1 MYLDHPK
8 WELVSGTEM
17 SQSRLWQL
25 WRINHS
31 SQSKVVDPKKI
42 PSASHGASPAHA
54 SHAEQSHALQVPVL
68 QSKRISIS
76 PVSPFRPS
84 LAATRASSTTPISPL
99 LSLCLFF
106 PFTFCSFT
114 HAPPPSFTLFSA
126 AFVKLPYA
134 SSTPTV
140 CAVVSPGLAPGRTV
154 TSPTAPLSATN
165 TIFIRGASHATCRRL
180 FPHVHEKLPA
190 VTKRASQHAFE

>member
-1 MYLDHPK
+1 
-8 WELVSGTEM
+8 
-17 SQSRLWQL
+17 L

-31 SQSKVVDPKKI
+31 SQSKVVDPKKNSQRVTWCTAGTCVTCRAE
-42 PSASHGASPAHA
+42 PCVAGNCHG
-54 SHAEQSHALQVPVL
+54 L

-76 PVSPFRPS
+76 PVSPSRPP

-99 LSLCLFF
+99 LSLCLF
-106 PFTFCSFT
+106 SFLFLPV
-114 HAPPPSFTLFSA
+114 HARTSVHLHIVQRSICQAT
-126 AFVKLPYA
+126 LPYA

-140 CAVVSPGLAPGRTV
+140 SAVVSPGLAPGRTV

-165 TIFIRGASHATCRRL
+165 TIFIRGASHAACRRL

-190 VTKRASQHAFE
+190 ATKAASKQRFRIAHCSLPQEF